1 MSLHNESFNFAE
13 RVYSNPRRGTVTL
26 LWLMVAY
33 QNNYVG
39 VTKETRL
46 KRRPQGKEERG
57 KNPKVTVTL

>member
-1 MSLHNESFNFAE
+1 MSLHNESFNSAE
-13 RVYSNPRRGTVTL
+13 RVYSNPRRETVTL

-46 KRRPQGKEERG
+46 KRRPQGMEERG
-57 KNPKVTVTL
+57 DPKVVAVIL